1 MEIEEHLNRADSE
14 AIRFD
19 GFNTAII
26 GRDNHA
32 FLVYDFEKMMD
43 CLMDDNSSDKSY
55 TEADAIDWLDY
66 NVLSINGGNRFTV
79 VFT

>member
-1 MEIEEHLNRADSE
+1 MVLI
-14 AIRFD
+14 
-19 GFNTAII
+19 TAII

-32 FLVYDFEKMMD
+32 FLVYDFEKMVES
-43 CLMDDNSSDKSY
+43 LMGDNSSDKSY
-55 TEADAIDWLDY
+55 TEADAIEWLDY

>member
-1 MEIEEHLNRADSE
+1 MEIEKHLNRADSE

-19 GFNTAII
+19 GFDTAII
-26 GRDNHA
+26 GTDNHA
-32 FLVYDFEKMMD
+32 FLVYDFEKMVD

-55 TEADAIDWLDY
+55 TAADAIDWLDY
-66 NVLSINGGNRFTV
+66 HVLSINGGNRFTV